1 MRTIHKYLLG
11 NGFGVHTLTISGE
24 NVEIL
29 SIGLQSPIMFGYTGT
44 PYGEEIY
51 LWALLDKDP
60 NSTVVTTVKIHLYGT
75 GWELPSNVALYHI
88 GTVQIKDI
96 VYHVFQEIQ
105 QEI

>member
-29 SIGLQSPIMFGYTGT
+29 SIGLQSPKMYGYTEASH
-44 PYGEEIY
+44 EEIY

-60 NSTVVTTVKIHLYGT
+60 NSTISTTIRIHLYGT
-75 GWELPSNVALYHI
+75 GWEIPSDVALYHI
-88 GTVQIKDI
+88 GTVQIKDF